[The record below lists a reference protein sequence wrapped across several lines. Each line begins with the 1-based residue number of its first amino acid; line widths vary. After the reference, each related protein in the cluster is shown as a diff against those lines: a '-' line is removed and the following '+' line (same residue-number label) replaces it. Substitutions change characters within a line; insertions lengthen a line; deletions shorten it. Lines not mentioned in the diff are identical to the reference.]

1 MRTRAGGSSVWVRRV
16 LPVLV
21 IAALGGCSSLKA
33 PVPEPTFAQ
42 VSKLDKTIL
51 SRAVD
56 DFYARYVS
64 SADPTSASTENA
76 QAMLNAGRV
85 LIELHCE
92 EYLDAIGQSTQAA
105 GNLRQ
110 QTNLVGG
117 LSSALMGVGGASA
130 PGIAGVASTFSFLGA
145 SMDAYSTAYLFA
157 DAGTS
162 IIKLVHSA
170 QELYMNEVTKNFE
183 NNVLDHTGA
192 MHILLG
198 YQSICRPAKIRA
210 LVNDAVSK
218 AQVVAEIAPD
228 NGVDLEVMGV
238 LAQLTRALDMPISE
252 GDAIKIYARLLKP
265 ETGDLQ
271 LTNNKINSKQ
281 LAGLSSIF
289 LPLMLQNSRV
299 GRRWK
304 QAIAGTK
311 PAATTPALQ
320 QVATSA
326 QGDVKE
332 TKTKGATANTAGATE
347 VALQVSDVAVKSQ
360 EAINEVLLGGS
371 LEKAR
376 IAAEAAKNAA
386 DKAAASTETTSTNPR
401 IAKPAQAAAASAQK
415 TADAARGVVDKAI
428 LSRDNQPPRMNQFS
442 LPIIGIAR

>member
-1 MRTRAGGSSVWVRRV
+1 MRRA

-21 IAALGGCSSLKA
+21 VAALGGCSSMKPPL
-33 PVPEPTFAQ
+33 PEPTFAK
-42 VSKLDKTIL
+42 VSRQDRTVL
-51 SRAVD
+51 SRTVD
-56 DFYARYVS
+56 DFYARYES
-64 SADPTSASTENA
+64 SADPTRASTENA

-85 LIELHCE
+85 LIELNCE
-92 EYLDAIGQSTQAA
+92 EYLDAIGQSAQAA

-130 PGIAGVASTFSFLGA
+130 GGIAGVASTFSFLGA

-162 IIKLVHSA
+162 IGKLVHSA
-170 QELYMNEVTKNFE
+170 QELFMSEVNRNLQNT
-183 NNVLDHTGA
+183 VLDHTDA

-218 AQVVAEIAPD
+218 AQVVAEIAPE

-238 LAQLTRALDMPISE
+238 LLQLTRALGAPITE
-252 GDAIKIYARLLKP
+252 GDAIKLYARLLKP
-265 ETGDLQ
+265 EAGDVALANDRKVSP
-271 LTNNKINSKQ
+271 TQ
-281 LAGLSSIF
+281 LASLSGVF

-311 PAATTPALQ
+311 APETTPALQ
-320 QVATSA
+320 QVAASA
-326 QGDVKE
+326 KGDAKDAE
-332 TKTKGATANTAGATE
+332 TKSATAKTAGATE
-347 VALQVSDVAVKSQ
+347 VAQQTSDVAAKSK

-376 IAAEAAKNAA
+376 IAAEAAKSAA
-386 DKAAASTETTSTNPR
+386 EKAKASSETNSRNPR
-401 IAKPAQAAAASAQK
+401 IAQTAKAAADSAEK
-415 TADAARGVVDKAI
+415 TANAAQGVVDKAI
-428 LSRDNQPPRMNQFS
+428 LSRDSQPPRMSQFS
-442 LPIIGIAR
+442 LPIIGISR